1 MNSKKFSNSLGD
13 IDESYINEAIT
24 YKSNKKSK
32 PWIRWVSL
40 AACLCIIASASF
52 TAYKKGWFS
61 TTVGNPTEELTTT
74 VENPNEWSPS
84 AVQIQNLMEGVTP
97 NRVTPLD
104 NLSQNN
110 TSATDFALRLFKQA
124 NENGESTLISPLS
137 VLYAL
142 AMTVNGAE
150 GETRA
155 QMEKAIGMSA
165 EELNIYL
172 YSYMSALPQGEK
184 YKVGIANSI
193 WISEEKR
200 FSPNQSFLQA
210 NADYLG
216 ADIYNAKFN
225 EQTLNNINDWVNN
238 KTDGAIPRVLNEIS
252 EDAIM
257 YLINALI
264 FEAEWSNEYTKQD
277 VRNGKFTNED
287 GTTQTV
293 EFMYSTEHSYIED
306 ENATGFIKHYNSAK
320 YAFVALLPN
329 EGVTVSEYLSTLDG
343 KSLSEMLDNKKSTT
357 VKTSIPKFEVEY
369 ENDEMSAVL
378 KSMGITDAFDEN
390 IANFNGIGKSEMGNI
405 YISRVIHKTYIQ
417 VNEIGTK
424 AGAVTS
430 VEFESEG
437 VQEVPD
443 EIKTVYLDRPFVYM
457 IIDCEN
463 NIPLFVGTMMGVEG

>member
-13 IDESYINEAIT
+13 IDESYVNEAIT
-24 YKSNKKSK
+24 YKPNKKSK

-61 TTVGNPTEELTTT
+61 TT

-124 NENGESTLISPLS
+124 NEDGESTLISPLS

-277 VRNGKFTNED
+277 VSNGKFTKED

-306 ENATGFIKHYNSAK
+306 ENATGFIKYYNSSK

-329 EGVTVSEYLSTLDG
+329 EDVTVSKYLSTLDG
-343 KSLSEMLDNKKSTT
+343 KSLSEMLDNKKHTT

-369 ENDEMSAVL
+369 ENEMAAVL
-378 KSMGITDAFDEN
+378 KSMGITDAFDQAL
-390 IANFNGIGKSEMGNI
+390 ANFDGMGKSEAGNI
-405 YISRVIHKTYIQ
+405 YINRVIHKTYIR

-430 VEFESEG
+430 VEMTDG
-437 VQEVPD
+437 EVIIPD

-463 NIPLFVGTMMGVEG
+463 NIPLFMGTMMDVKC